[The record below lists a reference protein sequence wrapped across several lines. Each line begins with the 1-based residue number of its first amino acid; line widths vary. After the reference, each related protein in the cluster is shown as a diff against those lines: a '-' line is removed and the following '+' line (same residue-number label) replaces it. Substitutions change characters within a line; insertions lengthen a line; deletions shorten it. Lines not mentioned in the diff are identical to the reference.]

1 MCKNIETSLSTF
13 AFSLACVAVSAAI
26 CPTKEVCFASAFIL
40 TFSLIQ
46 LIDAGIW
53 WSITRKTKAVNHL
66 LSRYAIPI
74 VLVSELLVSY
84 FGVKYVFGW
93 SNPYYECGLAIVVAG
108 ILGTWIFKHCN
119 GATAYTVPYNDGYL
133 HWCGVEINQVVR
145 IMFIVFLLLP
155 IAVGMPSKHRLVKGL
170 LTAPIVATFCMNF
183 MTPAFGSRW
192 CWSSNV
198 TSALLL
204 AYSMHCFR
212 NRSIK

>member
-26 CPTKEVCFASAFIL
+26 CPAAKEVLFASAFIL

-53 WSITRKTKAVNHL
+53 WSLDRKNKLLNYV
-66 LSRYAIPI
+66 LSRYAIPT

-84 FGVKYVFGW
+84 FGVNRMFGW
-93 SNPYYECGLAIVVAG
+93 SNPYYECGLAIVVIG
-108 ILGTWIFKHCN
+108 MLGTWIFKYCKD
-119 GATAYTVPYNDGYL
+119 ATAYTLPCNDGYL
-133 HWCGVEINQVVR
+133 HWCGVEISQAVR
-145 IMFIVFLLLP
+145 ILFIAFLLMP
-155 IAVGMPSKHRLVKGL
+155 IAVGMPSKHRIVKGL
-170 LTAPIVATFCMNF
+170 ITAPIVATFCMHF
-183 MTPAFGSRW
+183 MNPTFGSRW

-204 AYSMHCFR
+204 VYCLSQQ
-212 NRSIK
+212 